1 MVLQLV
7 SFDIETT
14 GFGVDDEVTTV
25 GFAVPM
31 GVRVFI
37 QTGGRDADNVETRVD
52 DRMPVHVQVTT
63 HTTERALFEAVGS
76 FTTDRLQNDDVLLVA
91 FNGERW
97 KGGFDLP
104 FLRTRLARLEI
115 EWPFRDLPYADLL
128 PVLTRRFNTT
138 VTSCDGGDG
147 GVVSDD
153 QGDLAGVYDVLCDG
167 RYSDVDP
174 FVESGEA
181 VAAFNE
187 GRFADLVAHNVAD
200 VLRTRDLGRLAQWY
214 CSKSEFSVKSL
225 SPTVQR

>member
-1 MVLQLV
+1 VVLQLV

-52 DRMPVHVQVTT
+52 DRVPVHVQVTT

>member
-1 MVLQLV
+1 MLELV
-7 SFDIETT
+7 AFDIETT
-14 GFGVDDEVTTV
+14 GFSVDDEVTVV

-31 GVRVFI
+31 GVRVFV
-37 QTGGRDADNVETRVD
+37 QTDGRDADSVETRVD
-52 DRMPVHVQVTT
+52 DRVPVHVQVTT
-63 HTTERALFEAVGS
+63 HATERVLFEAVGS
-76 FTTDRLQNDDVLLVA
+76 FTADRLQNDDVLLVA

-104 FLRTRLARLEI
+104 FLRTRLARL
-115 EWPFRDLPYADLL
+115 DLAWLFGDVPYADLL

-138 VTSCDGGDG
+138 VTSREGDDAG
-147 GVVSDD
+147 SMSDD
-153 QGDLAGVYDVLCDG
+153 DRGDLAGVYDVLCDG